1 MEPNTAEIASP
12 SPDSNSE
19 IQVVFGRKQLE
30 NWWKAM
36 GVTIQTPDPQDESFK
51 IDDVSTW
58 IVREPGDGK
67 LRIKALK
74 IPKNITENQQIT
86 LMGKLQWVVYEGQTY
101 FTPPE
106 KWSIIKQYQMSLMSA
121 IHQLMIAMEAPNTPE
136 DVRSDAAHQ
145 MGEYWKM
152 YSDIFRELPPK
163 HPDWV
168 KSFLDEL
175 IKKEQVTENLVTH
188 YNIKRRFATIATQED
203 IKKLKVV
210 ISQNSTSDLQTALFE
225 QWNQETTQNIAL
237 LTTKD
242 RDQIAKIERINPSN
256 VIASGENSSFSPSSY
271 HSFLDSTRLYSL
283 LNIAGYKRQLRDAT
297 TSESEKI
304 SLQLQATSQILKTIR
319 TEYPWVMTQEAQD
332 PGKMLE
338 TKQMLCVGK
347 VSLMHGFLEE
357 LDIPHSTITMHNTD
371 SKWNGHIAMT
381 LQIDGK
387 DYLADPTNLQEL
399 IPIASRKF
407 NPDTKKTEL
416 DFRWFSYLDSSQWSY
431 SEEATNP
438 ESGVMQAILNNH
450 AVHGNTNAGMTRLE
464 IWSKDILWHTPY
476 ENIGFSKI
484 EAQSYIAAITAKPTG
499 TFQETLLLGKLYRE
513 SGDAVKSIEVYQKC
527 IKQYPSQTPLW
538 CFESLI
544 QSALKSNDQALLWET
559 LSVLIATFGEYK
571 EPWKELRAIMLPWK
585 ARDMITYISAIKNVD
600 DNWEYNLSIWEK
612 LNIRKS
618 LFLWQYTSL
627 ATYITG
633 KIS

>member
-58 IVREPGDGK
+58 IVREPGDGQ

-74 IPKNITENQQIT
+74 IPKNITEIQQIT
-86 LMGKLQWVVYEGQTY
+86 LMRKLQWVVYEGHTY

-106 KWSIIKQYQMSLMSA
+106 KWSITKQYQMTLMSA

-152 YSDIFRELPPK
+152 YSDMFRELPPK
-163 HPDWV
+163 NPDWV

-188 YNIKRRFATIATQED
+188 CNIERWFATITTQED

-210 ISQNSTSDLQTALFE
+210 VSQNSASDLRTALFE
-225 QWNQETTQNIAL
+225 QGNKEMWQYITLPTQQDRERIANIA
-237 LTTKD
+237 
-242 RDQIAKIERINPSN
+242 RANPTQ
-256 VIASGENSSFSPSSY
+256 VIAAGNPESFSSGNY
-271 HSFLDSTRLYSL
+271 QSFLDRTRLHSL
-283 LNIAGYKRQLRDAT
+283 LGIAQYKRQLQEIPMWSNKKDIEYR
-297 TSESEKI
+297 I
-304 SLQLQATSQILKTIR
+304 INQILKTIR
-319 TEYPWVMTQEAQD
+319 TEYPWVNTAEAQD
-332 PGKMLE
+332 PGKILE

-347 VSLMHGFLEE
+347 VSLMHEFLEE
-357 LDIPHSTITMHNTD
+357 LGIPHTSIIMNNTW
-371 SKWNGHIAMT
+371 KWNGHIAMT
-381 LQIDGK
+381 VQMNGE

-416 DFRWFSYLDSSQWSY
+416 DFRWFGYPDSSQWSY
-431 SEEATNP
+431 DQEYLNP
-438 ESGVMQAILNNH
+438 ERGIMWAILQNH
-450 AVHGNTNAGMTRLE
+450 FAHGDTGAWMARLE
-464 IWSKDILWHTPY
+464 IWSKDILWHTAY

-484 EAQSYIAAITAKPTG
+484 EAQSYIAAITTKPTG
-499 TFQETLLLGKLYRE
+499 TFQETLLLGKLYWE
-513 SGDAVKSIEVYQKC
+513 SGDTKKSAETYQNC
-527 IKQYPSQTPLW
+527 MKQYPKQTPLW
-538 CFESLI
+538 CFSRLI
-544 QSALKSNDQALLWET
+544 EY
-559 LSVLIATFGEYK
+559 SVEMKDTNLMKDSISILIATFGEYN
-571 EPWKELRAIMLPWK
+571 ESWKELRAIMLPWK

>member
-1 MEPNTAEIASP
+1 MIAAENP
-12 SPDSNSE
+12 
-19 IQVVFGRKQLE
+19 
-30 NWWKAM
+30 
-36 GVTIQTPDPQDESFK
+36 ESF
-51 IDDVSTW
+51 SS
-58 IVREPGDGK
+58 G
-67 LRIKALK
+67 
-74 IPKNITENQQIT
+74 N
-86 LMGKLQWVVYEGQTY
+86 
-101 FTPPE
+101 
-106 KWSIIKQYQMSLMSA
+106 YQ
-121 IHQLMIAMEAPNTPE
+121 
-136 DVRSDAAHQ
+136 
-145 MGEYWKM
+145 
-152 YSDIFRELPPK
+152 
-163 HPDWV
+163 
-168 KSFLDEL
+168 SFLD
-175 IKKEQVTENLVTH
+175 
-188 YNIKRRFATIATQED
+188 R
-203 IKKLKVV
+203 
-210 ISQNSTSDLQTALFE
+210 
-225 QWNQETTQNIAL
+225 
-237 LTTKD
+237 
-242 RDQIAKIERINPSN
+242 
-256 VIASGENSSFSPSSY
+256 
-271 HSFLDSTRLYSL
+271 TRLHSL
-283 LNIAGYKRQLRDAT
+283 LGIAQYKRQLQEIPMWSNKKDIEYRIT
-297 TSESEKI
+297 N
-304 SLQLQATSQILKTIR
+304 QILKTIR
-319 TEYPWVMTQEAQD
+319 TEYPWVNTAEAQD
-332 PGKMLE
+332 PGKILE

-347 VSLMHGFLEE
+347 VSLMHEFLEE
-357 LDIPHSTITMHNTD
+357 LGIPHTSIIMNNTW
-371 SKWNGHIAMT
+371 KWNGHIAMT
-381 LQIDGK
+381 VQMNGE

-464 IWSKDILWHTPY
+464 IWSKDILSHTPY